1 MKVRGYGRNCRMV
14 FYVTQEWRD
23 GLVALAQ
30 DEGISTSDLLRRLV
44 EKVSLLLSRM
54 RTPPP
59 RSYRRRT

>member
-1 MKVRGYGRNCRMV
+1 MKIRGYGRNCRMV

-44 EKVSLLLSRM
+44 EKSVTVVEQDADTATS
-54 RTPPP
+54 
-59 RSYRRRT
+59 

>member
-14 FYVTQEWRD
+14 LYVTEEWRD

-44 EKVSLLLSRM
+44 EKSVTVVEQDADTATS
-54 RTPPP
+54 
-59 RSYRRRT
+59 

>member
-14 FYVTQEWRD
+14 FYVTEEWRD

-44 EKVSLLLSRM
+44 E
-54 RTPPP
+54 
-59 RSYRRRT
+59 RSVTVVEQDADTATS

>member
-44 EKVSLLLSRM
+44 EKGVTVVEQDADTATS
-54 RTPPP
+54 
-59 RSYRRRT
+59 

>member
-1 MKVRGYGRNCRMV
+1 MKVRGYGWNCRMV

-44 EKVSLLLSRM
+44 EKSVTVVEQDADTATS
-54 RTPPP
+54 
-59 RSYRRRT
+59 

>member
-1 MKVRGYGRNCRMV
+1 MKFRGYGRNCRMV

-44 EKVSLLLSRM
+44 EKSVTVVEQDADTATS
-54 RTPPP
+54 
-59 RSYRRRT
+59 

>member
-30 DEGISTSDLLRRLV
+30 DEGISTSDLL
-44 EKVSLLLSRM
+44 
-54 RTPPP
+54 PPP
-59 RSYRRRT
+59 GGKKCHCC

>member
-14 FYVTQEWRD
+14 LYVTQEWRD

-44 EKVSLLLSRM
+44 EKSVTVVEQDADTATS
-54 RTPPP
+54 
-59 RSYRRRT
+59 

>member
-1 MKVRGYGRNCRMV
+1 MKIRGYGRNSRMV

-44 EKVSLLLSRM
+44 EKSVTVVEQDADTATS
-54 RTPPP
+54 
-59 RSYRRRT
+59 

>member
-1 MKVRGYGRNCRMV
+1 MKIRGYGRNCRMV

-44 EKVSLLLSRM
+44 GKSVTVVEQDADTATS
-54 RTPPP
+54 
-59 RSYRRRT
+59 

>member
-44 EKVSLLLSRM
+44 EKSVTVVEQDADTATS
-54 RTPPP
+54 
-59 RSYRRRT
+59 

>member
-30 DEGISTSDLLRRLV
+30 DEGISTSDLRRRLV
-44 EKVSLLLSRM
+44 EKSVTVVEQDADTATS
-54 RTPPP
+54 
-59 RSYRRRT
+59 

>member
-44 EKVSLLLSRM
+44 EKSV
-54 RTPPP
+54 TKKCHCC
-59 RSYRRRT
+59 

>member
-14 FYVTQEWRD
+14 LYVTEEWRD

-44 EKVSLLLSRM
+44 E
-54 RTPPP
+54 
-59 RSYRRRT
+59 RSVTVVEQDADTATS

>member
-14 FYVTQEWRD
+14 LYVTQEWRD

-44 EKVSLLLSRM
+44 GKSVTVVEQDADTATS
-54 RTPPP
+54 
-59 RSYRRRT
+59 